1 MATYMIEAVTNN
13 NSSSSSRNTKVKVSI
28 VKGQTTNKSYH
39 QERLN
44 KLNKQVMARARQIK
58 V

>member
-1 MATYMIEAVTNN
+1 MIEAVTNN